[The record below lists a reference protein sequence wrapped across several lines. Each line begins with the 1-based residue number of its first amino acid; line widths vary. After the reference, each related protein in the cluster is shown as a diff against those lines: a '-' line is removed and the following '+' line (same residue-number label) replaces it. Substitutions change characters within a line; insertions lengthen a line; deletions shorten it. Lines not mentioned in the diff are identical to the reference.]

1 MAKCFGAFRTCRL
14 GCGARAFLERWLMVR
29 RIMVRS
35 ECSRQATQ
43 SSFFDSDL
51 SSRLDFPHKRRATG
65 RARVILLQNSVRAA
79 KKFAKCKASLTGAER
94 TQTGPIK
101 FARFVEYVR
110 VCFSTSP
117 GVQSLCQNPER

>member
-1 MAKCFGAFRTCRL
+1 
-14 GCGARAFLERWLMVR
+14 MVR

-79 KKFAKCKASLTGAER
+79 KKFAKCKASLTGAEK

-110 VCFSTSP
+110 ICFSTSP
-117 GVQSLCQNPER
+117 GVHAWVAEVTLVLEPPFMGLSQIPSGKTRLRQLWQA